1 MLCAWKKIS
10 EHIYSYRY
18 GYLFSFLKLH
28 WRKTFVCCNVIIYVF
43 VLATFLF
50 EDTSNQIQSFQM
62 VFKLFQ
68 NLQLF
73 SLFLKFLCQQY
84 LKISISSHNTE
95 LINISTALL
104 SQCVCIIGVLVS
116 DFLLPS
122 AHDIISVQCSGWTQ
136 TGWNQ

>member
-1 MLCAWKKIS
+1 
-10 EHIYSYRY
+10 
-18 GYLFSFLKLH
+18 
-28 WRKTFVCCNVIIYVF
+28 
-43 VLATFLF
+43 
-50 EDTSNQIQSFQM
+50 M

-95 LINISTALL
+95 LINISTKLL

-116 DFLLPS
+116 DFLLPP
-122 AHDIISVQCSGWTQ
+122 AQCTRYYICAVQWLDTDGMEPVIYET
-136 TGWNQ
+136 